1 MKQPFSHGTSAERTR
16 GQALVEFALILP
28 ILLLLFVLAVDF
40 GRVFF
45 QWVGVSNASRIGANY
60 AARNPDAWD
69 STPDVLSQQEYAT
82 LVARDLNPLNCL
94 APDLSAYDK
103 TDVLPPS
110 FTGFTIGD
118 QTTVEIE
125 CRFQLLTPIS
135 ELLLGGKL
143 FTVTADS
150 TFTVNGGRIEGIPVG
165 VVPPSTTGGG
175 TPCVQVVVPALVG
188 HTVGEAQGIW
198 TGRFTGTF
206 SAPAGAQADDI
217 VDTQTTSPLYD
228 VGECVSANTSVTV
241 TIETTT
247 TTCSATEGRVPELK
261 DLTVGAARTAWE
273 TIFTGA
279 FLATGAD
286 DEIVTSMA
294 VSTGDE
300 PGDCA
305 PLSALATVGSEPA
318 VEYCTA
324 AQLFGLSKSNAT
336 KAYKDAS
343 FIGDISSQGDN
354 SGKVTGQKLTAGQP
368 YACSADEL
376 VTLEKP

>member
-1 MKQPFSHGTSAERTR
+1 MKLPFRRTEHSDRSR
-16 GQALVEFALILP
+16 GQALVEFAIILP

-69 STPDVLSQQEYAT
+69 ATPDVLSQDEYAT

-94 APDLSAYDK
+94 APDLSEYDK
-103 TDVLPPS
+103 TDVTAPT
-110 FTGFTIGD
+110 FTGYTVGD
-118 QTTVEIE
+118 QTTVQIE

-135 ELLLGGKL
+135 ELILGGKL
-143 FTVTADS
+143 FTVTANS

-165 VVPPSTTGGG
+165 VVPPSTGGGG
-175 TPCVQVVVPALVG
+175 TPCVQVVVPDLVG
-188 HTVGEAQGIW
+188 HTIADAESIW

-206 SAPAGAQADDI
+206 TAPAGALPDDI
-217 VDTQTTSPLYD
+217 VDTQTTSPPHA

-241 TIETTT
+241 TIETAT
-247 TTCSATEGRVPELK
+247 TTCSATEGKVPQLK
-261 DLTVGAARTAWE
+261 DLTVAEARAAWE
-273 TIFTGA
+273 AIFTGA

-300 PGDCA
+300 AGDCA
-305 PLSALATVGSEPA
+305 PLTALATVGSEPA
-318 VEYCTA
+318 VEFCTA

-336 KAYKDAS
+336 KAYRDAL
-343 FIGDISSQGDN
+343 FTGDVQSQGDN
-354 SGKVTGQKLTAGQP
+354 SGRVTGQKLTAGQP

-376 VTLEKP
+376 VTLEK